1 MLCITYI
8 YAIYETI
15 FLIQHKIL
23 NIYTLYT
30 YSLCDIYNL
39 VNGLNGEYSKS
50 ENNFEYKTFYI
61 KFKVKTIYF

>member
-1 MLCITYI
+1 MCYVLHI
-8 YAIYETI
+8 YMQYMKL

-39 VNGLNGEYSKS
+39 VNGLNGQYLKS

-61 KFKVKTIYF
+61 KFKVKTMYF